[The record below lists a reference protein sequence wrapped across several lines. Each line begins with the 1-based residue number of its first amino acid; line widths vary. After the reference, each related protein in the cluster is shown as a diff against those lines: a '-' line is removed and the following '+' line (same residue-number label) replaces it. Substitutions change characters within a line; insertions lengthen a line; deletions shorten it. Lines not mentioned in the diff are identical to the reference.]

1 MEWQMEDR
9 KTLKKINDLIRDVQ
23 RNGLLQGIGK
33 PEFLKH
39 LKAYSRRID
48 DAAPPN
54 GGAFNG
60 IPIGKRPAGT
70 YDTNRL
76 IYTADENKNLH
87 IIACKG
93 HYT

>member
-1 MEWQMEDR
+1 MDDVTFHARAFKEYMEWQTEDR
-9 KTLKKINDLIRDVQ
+9 KTLKKINELIKDIQ

-39 LKAYSRRID
+39 LKAYSRHID
-48 DAAPPN
+48 DA
-54 GGAFNG
+54 
-60 IPIGKRPAGT
+60 
-70 YDTNRL
+70 NRL
-76 IYTADENKNLH
+76 IYSADENKNLH

>member
-1 MEWQMEDR
+1 MNEVTFHVDAFEEYLEWQREDR
-9 KTLKKINDLIRDVQ
+9 KTLKKINALIKDIQ

-48 DAAPPN
+48 DV
-54 GGAFNG
+54 
-60 IPIGKRPAGT
+60 
-70 YDTNRL
+70 NRL
-76 IYTADENKNLH
+76 IYTADENQNLH